1 MVKTD
6 RELDQKETLFRLQ
19 LLMFLRV
26 GFVSLLLGAAIV
38 IQVRET
44 KAYFGDILNAHYFL
58 IGLIYFLTC
67 VYIVLFK
74 YIKNLFKF
82 AYLQLLIDTIF
93 ITAIIYTTGGIESI
107 FSFLYLLNIIS
118 GGTILYRYGG
128 MIIASFSSILY
139 GAFLD
144 FSYYGLIYPVGY
156 GFLDAKEYHASDIFY
171 MILVNVSAFYVVAF
185 LSGFLSE
192 QIRKGRV
199 ELKSKQKDI
208 ADLEMLK
215 ENIIQNI
222 SSGLVALDENNK
234 IIVFNRGAE
243 GIFNIDSRDAV
254 KKDISDIIP
263 HIIPFLEV
271 QDPHKFSQ
279 LSYKGEH
286 NQAIDLLLTVSDLKE
301 YDGSNKGKILV
312 FQDTTRIRE
321 MEQEIKRMEDMAML
335 GELAAGI
342 AHEIRNPLA
351 SISGSIQVL
360 SDSLSKEETHIN
372 RRLMEIVLR
381 EVNRLNNLIHDF
393 LHFARPT
400 RVEIEEFELN
410 QLVMDTLSIFKNS
423 EHWSKHLD
431 VEMKIEKSLIIK
443 SDPQQLKQVL
453 WNILL
458 NASEAMP
465 KGGRISIS
473 ANKKTG
479 PQDLKESLE
488 LVKIKVEDN
497 GPGLDSKIA
506 KDIFEPFSTTKKDGS
521 GLGLAIVKRIV
532 EELGGEV
539 SGENLTRGGM
549 AITILLPV
557 SIESRPS
564 QHTAPLSTS
573 VEASGT
579 LHWTNKEDK

>member
-1 MVKTD
+1 MVKMYRD
-6 RELDQKETLFRLQ
+6 LDQKETLSRLQ

-26 GFVSLLLGAAIV
+26 GFVSLLLGVAIV
-38 IQVRET
+38 IQVKET
-44 KAYFGDILNAHYFL
+44 KAYFGEILNAHYFL
-58 IGLIYFLTC
+58 IALIYFLTFI
-67 VYIVLFK
+67 YIVVLK

-93 ITAIIYTTGGIESI
+93 ITAIIYTTSGIESI

-128 MIIASFSSILY
+128 MLIASFSSILY

-144 FSYYGLIYPVGY
+144 LSYYGFINPIGY
-156 GFLDAKEYHASDIFY
+156 SFPYAQEYQSSEIFY
-171 MILVNVSAFYVVAF
+171 MILVNVAAFYLVAL

-192 QIRKGRV
+192 QIRKSRA
-199 ELKSKQKDI
+199 ELKSKKKDM

-222 SSGLVALDENNK
+222 SSGLVALDENSK

-243 GIFNIDSRDAV
+243 RIFNIDSRDAIQ
-254 KKDISDIIP
+254 KDISYIIP
-263 HIIPFLEV
+263 HIIPYLKV
-271 QDPHKFSQ
+271 RNPHKFSH
-279 LSYKGEH
+279 LSYKRKSDQE
-286 NQAIDLLLTVSDLKE
+286 IDLLLNISPLQE
-301 YDGSNKGKILV
+301 HDGSKKGTILV

-321 MEQEIKRMEDMAML
+321 MEQEVKRMEDLAML

-360 SDSLSKEETHIN
+360 SDSLSKEEARIN

-381 EVNRLNNLIHDF
+381 EVNRLNNLINDF
-393 LHFARPT
+393 LHFARPQ
-400 RVEIEEFELN
+400 RIDIEEFELN
-410 QLVMDTLSIFKNS
+410 QLIMDTLYIFQNS
-423 EHWSKHLD
+423 KHWSKYLD
-431 VEMKIEKSLIIK
+431 IETKIMSPLTIK
-443 SDPQQLKQVL
+443 SDPQQLKQVF
-453 WNILL
+453 WNIFL

-465 KGGRISIS
+465 KGGLISIGADS
-473 ANKKTG
+473 ETNF
-479 PQDLKESLE
+479 QSSIESVE
-488 LVKIKVEDN
+488 LVRIKIEDN

-506 KDIFEPFSTTKKDGS
+506 KDMFKPFSTTKKDGS

-532 EELGGEV
+532 EGLGGKV
-539 SGENLTRGGM
+539 SGENLASGGA

-557 SIESRPS
+557 SIK
-564 QHTAPLSTS
+564 TGNLK
-573 VEASGT
+573 
-579 LHWTNKEDK
+579 LDKQRR

>member
-6 RELDQKETLFRLQ
+6 RDLDQKGTLSRLQ

-26 GFVSLLLGAAIV
+26 GFVSLLLGVAIV

-44 KAYFGDILNAHYFL
+44 KTYFGEILNAHYFL
-58 IGLIYFLTC
+58 IALIYFLTFI
-67 VYIVLFK
+67 YIVALK

-118 GGTILYRYGG
+118 GGIILYRYGG

-144 FSYYGLIYPVGY
+144 LSYYRLINPIGY
-156 GFLDAKEYHASDIFY
+156 RFPYAQEYQSSEIFY
-171 MILVNVSAFYVVAF
+171 MILVNAAAFYLVAF

-192 QIRKGRV
+192 QIQKSRA
-199 ELKSKQKDI
+199 ELKAKQKDM
-208 ADLEMLK
+208 AALEMLK

-222 SSGLVALDENNK
+222 SSGLVALDEDSK

-243 GIFNIDSRDAV
+243 RIFNIDSRDAIR
-254 KKDISDIIP
+254 KDISDIIP
-263 HIIPFLEV
+263 HIMPYLKV
-271 QDPHKFSQ
+271 HSPHKFSQ
-279 LSYKGEH
+279 LSYKGKED
-286 NQAIDLLLTVSDLKE
+286 QQIDLLLNISPLKE

-321 MEQEIKRMEDMAML
+321 MEQEVKRMEDMAML

-360 SDSLSKEETHIN
+360 NDSLSREEAHIN
-372 RRLMEIVLR
+372 RRLIEIVLR
-381 EVNRLNNLIHDF
+381 EVSRLDHLVNDF
-393 LHFARPT
+393 LQFARPQ
-400 RVEIEEFELN
+400 RIEIEEFELN
-410 QLVMDTLSIFKNS
+410 QLIMDTLYLFQNSQSWS
-423 EHWSKHLD
+423 EHLD
-431 VEMKIEKSLIIK
+431 IETKIMSPLKIK
-443 SDPQQLKQVL
+443 SDPHQLKQVF
-453 WNILL
+453 WNIFL

-465 KGGRISIS
+465 KGGLISIS
-473 ANKKTG
+473 A
-479 PQDLKESLE
+479 QKETDFKSSSE
-488 LVKIKVEDN
+488 SVESVRIKIEDN
-497 GPGLDSKIA
+497 GPGLDPKIA
-506 KDIFEPFSTTKKDGS
+506 KDIFKPFSTTKKDGS

-532 EELGGEV
+532 EGLGGKV
-539 SGENLTRGGM
+539 SGENM
-549 AITILLPV
+549 AREGTTITIRLPV
-557 SIESRPS
+557 SI
-564 QHTAPLSTS
+564 
-573 VEASGT
+573 
-579 LHWTNKEDK
+579 DKKVLNVR

>member
-6 RELDQKETLFRLQ
+6 RDLDQKETLSRLQ

-26 GFVSLLLGAAIV
+26 GFVSLLLGVAIV

-44 KAYFGDILNAHYFL
+44 RTYFGEILNAHYFL
-58 IGLIYFLTC
+58 IALIYFLTFI
-67 VYIVLFK
+67 YIVALK

-118 GGTILYRYGG
+118 GGIILYRYGG

-144 FSYYGLIYPVGY
+144 LSYYGLINPIGY
-156 GFLDAKEYHASDIFY
+156 RFPYIQEYQRSEIFY
-171 MILVNVSAFYVVAF
+171 MILVNVAAFYLVAF

-192 QIRKGRV
+192 QIQKSRA
-199 ELKSKQKDI
+199 ELKAKQKDI
-208 ADLEMLK
+208 VDLEMLK

-222 SSGLVALDENNK
+222 SSGLVALDEQSK

-243 GIFNIDSRDAV
+243 RIFDIDSRDAIR
-254 KKDISDIIP
+254 KDISDIIP
-263 HIIPFLEV
+263 HIMPYLKV
-271 QDPHKFSQ
+271 HSPHKFSQ
-279 LSYKGEH
+279 LSYKGKED
-286 NQAIDLLLTVSDLKE
+286 QQIDLLLNISPLKE

-321 MEQEIKRMEDMAML
+321 MEQEVKRMEDMAML

-360 SDSLSKEETHIN
+360 NDSLSKEEAHIN
-372 RRLMEIVLR
+372 RRLIEIVLR
-381 EVNRLNNLIHDF
+381 EVSRLDHLVNDF
-393 LHFARPT
+393 LQFARPQ
-400 RVEIEEFELN
+400 RIEIEEFELN
-410 QLVMDTLSIFKNS
+410 QLIMDTLYLFQNSQSWS
-423 EHWSKHLD
+423 EHLD
-431 VEMKIEKSLIIK
+431 IDTKIMSPLTIK
-443 SDPQQLKQVL
+443 SDPQQLKQVF
-453 WNILL
+453 WNIFL

-465 KGGRISIS
+465 KGGLISIGADS
-473 ANKKTG
+473 ETNF
-479 PQDLKESLE
+479 QSSIESVE
-488 LVKIKVEDN
+488 LVRIKIEDN

-506 KDIFEPFSTTKKDGS
+506 KDMFKPFSTTKKDGS

-532 EELGGEV
+532 EGLGGKV
-539 SGENLTRGGM
+539 SGENLASGGA

-557 SIESRPS
+557 SIK
-564 QHTAPLSTS
+564 TGNLK
-573 VEASGT
+573 
-579 LHWTNKEDK
+579 LDKQRR

>member
-6 RELDQKETLFRLQ
+6 RDLDQKETLSRLQ

-26 GFVSLLLGAAIV
+26 GFVSLLLGVAIV

-44 KAYFGDILNAHYFL
+44 KTYFGEILNAHYFL
-58 IGLIYFLTC
+58 IALIYFLTFI
-67 VYIVLFK
+67 YIVALK

-118 GGTILYRYGG
+118 GGIILYRYGG

-144 FSYYGLIYPVGY
+144 LSYYGLINPISYRFPY
-156 GFLDAKEYHASDIFY
+156 IQEHQSSEIFY
-171 MILVNVSAFYVVAF
+171 MILVNVAAFYLVAF

-192 QIRKGRV
+192 QIRKSRA
-199 ELKSKQKDI
+199 ELKSKKKDM

-222 SSGLVALDENNK
+222 SSGLVALDENSK

-243 GIFNIDSRDAV
+243 RIFNIDSRDAIQ
-254 KKDISDIIP
+254 KDISYIIP
-263 HIIPFLEV
+263 HIIPYLKV
-271 QDPHKFSQ
+271 RNPHKFSH
-279 LSYKGEH
+279 LSYKRKSDQE
-286 NQAIDLLLTVSDLKE
+286 IDLLLNISPLQE
-301 YDGSNKGKILV
+301 HDGSKKGTILV

-321 MEQEIKRMEDMAML
+321 MEQEVKRMEDLAML

-360 SDSLSKEETHIN
+360 SDSLSKEEARIN

-381 EVNRLNNLIHDF
+381 EVNRLNNLINDF
-393 LHFARPT
+393 LHFARPQ
-400 RVEIEEFELN
+400 RINIEEFELN
-410 QLVMDTLSIFKNS
+410 QLIMDTLYIFQNS
-423 EHWSKHLD
+423 KHWSKYLD
-431 VEMKIEKSLIIK
+431 IETKIMSPLTIK
-443 SDPQQLKQVL
+443 SDPQQLKQVF
-453 WNILL
+453 WNIFL

-465 KGGRISIS
+465 KGGLISIGADS
-473 ANKKTG
+473 ETNF
-479 PQDLKESLE
+479 QSSIESVE
-488 LVKIKVEDN
+488 LVRIKIEDN

-506 KDIFEPFSTTKKDGS
+506 KDMFKPFSTTKKDGS

-532 EELGGEV
+532 EGLGGKV
-539 SGENLTRGGM
+539 SGENLASGGA

-557 SIESRPS
+557 SIK
-564 QHTAPLSTS
+564 TGNLK
-573 VEASGT
+573 
-579 LHWTNKEDK
+579 LDKQRR

>member
-6 RELDQKETLFRLQ
+6 RDLDQKETLSRLQ

-26 GFVSLLLGAAIV
+26 GFVSLLLGVAIV

-44 KAYFGDILNAHYFL
+44 KTYFGEILNAHYFL
-58 IGLIYFLTC
+58 IALIYFLTFI
-67 VYIVLFK
+67 YIVALK
-74 YIKNLFKF
+74 YINNLFKF

-118 GGTILYRYGG
+118 GGIILYRYGG
-128 MIIASFSSILY
+128 MIIASLSSILY

-144 FSYYGLIYPVGY
+144 LSYYGLIAPLGHR
-156 GFLDAKEYHASDIFY
+156 FLYTQEYQSSEIFY
-171 MILVNVSAFYVVAF
+171 MILVNATAFYLVAF

-192 QIRKGRV
+192 QIQ
-199 ELKSKQKDI
+199 KSRAEVKAKQKDL

-222 SSGLVALDENNK
+222 SSGLIALDEHNR

-243 GIFNIDSRDAV
+243 EIFNVDSRDAI
-254 KKDISDIIP
+254 KKDIGDIIP
-263 HIIPFLEV
+263 RIMPYLKVHS
-271 QDPHKFSQ
+271 PHQFSQ
-279 LSYKGEH
+279 LSYKGKED
-286 NQAIDLLLTVSDLKE
+286 QQIDLLLNISYLKE

-321 MEQEIKRMEDMAML
+321 MEQEVKRMEDMAML

-360 SDSLSKEETHIN
+360 NDSLSKEEAHIN

-381 EVNRLNNLIHDF
+381 EVSRLDHLVNDF
-393 LHFARPT
+393 LQFARPQ
-400 RVEIEEFELN
+400 RIEIEEFELN
-410 QLVMDTLSIFKNS
+410 QLIMDTLYLFQNSQSWS
-423 EHWSKHLD
+423 EHLD
-431 VEMKIEKSLIIK
+431 IDTKITTPLTIK
-443 SDPQQLKQVL
+443 SDPHQLKQVF
-453 WNILL
+453 WNIFL

-465 KGGRISIS
+465 KGGLISIS
-473 ANKKTG
+473 AKKETDSTSSG
-479 PQDLKESLE
+479 ESVE
-488 LVKIKVEDN
+488 SVRIKIEDN
-497 GPGLDSKIA
+497 GPGLDQKIS
-506 KDIFEPFSTTKKDGS
+506 KDIFKPFSTTKKDGS

-532 EELGGEV
+532 EGLGGKV
-539 SGENLTRGGM
+539 SGENLAREGTT
-549 AITILLPV
+549 ITIRLPV
-557 SIESRPS
+557 SI
-564 QHTAPLSTS
+564 
-573 VEASGT
+573 
-579 LHWTNKEDK
+579 DKKVLTVR